1 VTAIDWLIV
10 ALVLVLV
17 PIGFRRGLM
26 VAGLGL
32 GGFAIGAAAGA
43 RLAPLL
49 LEGGSSSPYAPGV
62 ALLGGVV
69 LGGGVAIVVEGVA
82 ISLRGR
88 LADDGPLARLDA
100 ICGGLVFA
108 VLALAIAWVAGALA
122 LNAPALRELRD
133 DVQGSLILGALNQ
146 AVPPSGPV
154 LNVLNEIDPTP
165 QIEGPSADVPA
176 APQGI
181 VDDPE
186 VRGASQSVVHV
197 LGSACGLNVSG
208 SGWVAAEDRVVTN
221 AHVVAGE
228 DDTTVTTLDGREL
241 DAVPVAYR
249 PRDDIAVLRV
259 DGLGLQPLPIAPEAE
274 AGTVAAVLGFPG
286 AGDFSAVPARL
297 GTTGEVSSVDSY
309 GNGPVQREMTSF
321 RGDVI
326 SGNSGGP
333 VVDGAGRVRTTVFAA
348 TVDSEHREG
357 LGVPNDVVREVV
369 GSAGEDEV
377 STGDCL

>member
-1 VTAIDWLIV
+1 
-10 ALVLVLV
+10 
-17 PIGFRRGLM
+17 
-26 VAGLGL
+26 
-32 GGFAIGAAAGA
+32 
-43 RLAPLL
+43 
-49 LEGGSSSPYAPGV
+49 
-62 ALLGGVV
+62 
-69 LGGGVAIVVEGVA
+69 
-82 ISLRGR
+82 
-88 LADDGPLARLDA
+88 
-100 ICGGLVFA
+100 
-108 VLALAIAWVAGALA
+108 
-122 LNAPALRELRD
+122 
-133 DVQGSLILGALNQ
+133 
-146 AVPPSGPV
+146 
-154 LNVLNEIDPTP
+154 
-165 QIEGPSADVPA
+165 
-176 APQGI
+176 
-181 VDDPE
+181 
-186 VRGASQSVVHV
+186 
-197 LGSACGLNVSG
+197 
-208 SGWVAAEDRVVTN
+208 
-221 AHVVAGE
+221 
-228 DDTTVTTLDGREL
+228 VTTLDGREL

-259 DGLGLQPLPIAPEAE
+259 DGLGLQPLPIAPGAE

-377 STGDCL
+377 STGGCL

>member
-1 VTAIDWLIV
+1 MTAIDWLIV

-32 GGFAIGAAAGA
+32 GGFAVGAAAGA

-49 LEGGSSSPYAPGV
+49 LDGGSSSPYAPGV

-69 LGGGVAIVVEGVA
+69 LGGGVAIVLEGVA

-100 ICGGLVFA
+100 VCGGLVFA

-122 LNAPALRELRD
+122 LNAPALREVRD

-176 APQGI
+176 APHGI
-181 VDDPE
+181 VDDPD
-186 VRGASQSVVHV
+186 VQAASGSVVHV

-208 SGWVAAEDRVVTN
+208 SGWVAAEDRVITN

-228 DDTTVTTLDGREL
+228 DDTTVTTRDGREL
-241 DAVPVAYR
+241 GAVPVAYR

-259 DGLGLQPLPIAPEAE
+259 DGLGLPPLSIAPGAD

-357 LGVPNDVVREVV
+357 LGVPNDIVRDALR
-369 GSAGEDEV
+369 SAGDDEV
-377 STGDCL
+377 SAGACL

>member
-186 VRGASQSVVHV
+186 VQGASQSVVHV

-259 DGLGLQPLPIAPEAE
+259 DGLGLQPLPIAPGAE

-377 STGDCL
+377 STGGCL

>member
-1 VTAIDWLIV
+1 MTAIDWLIV

-32 GGFAIGAAAGA
+32 GGFAVGAAVGA

-69 LGGGVAIVVEGVA
+69 LGGGVAIVLEGVA

-122 LNAPALRELRD
+122 LNAPALREVRD

-186 VRGASQSVVHV
+186 VQAASGSVVHV

-228 DDTTVTTLDGREL
+228 DDTTVTTRDGREL

-259 DGLGLQPLPIAPEAE
+259 DGLGLPPLPIAPGAD

-309 GNGPVQREMTSF
+309 GNGPVKREMTSF

-357 LGVPNDVVREVV
+357 LGVPNDIVRDAVR
-369 GSAGEDEV
+369 SAGDDEV
-377 STGDCL
+377 STGACL

>member
-133 DVQGSLILGALNQ
+133 DAQGSLILGALNQ

-186 VRGASQSVVHV
+186 VQGASQSVVHV

-259 DGLGLQPLPIAPEAE
+259 DGLGLQPLPIAPGAE

-377 STGDCL
+377 STGGCL